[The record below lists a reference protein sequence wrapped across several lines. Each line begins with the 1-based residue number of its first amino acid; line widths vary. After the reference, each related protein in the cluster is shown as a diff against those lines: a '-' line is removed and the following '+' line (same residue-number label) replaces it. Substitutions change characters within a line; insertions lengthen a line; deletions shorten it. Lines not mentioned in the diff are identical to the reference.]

1 MILQA
6 DVAFACTAESWE
18 LLEFAFLDKIL
29 PAIITKAELVVDH
42 SVHAHFATTWGDTQE
57 ELIPLS
63 GWTSRIWHFRLTG
76 PSHRVGLKHLIQP
89 TCFLRI
95 VPVDIVLDL
104 NFWPTLPRG
113 RVVFGDVEHKS
124 AIATLGNVVVE
135 RKLKVLVFFIG
146 DDVTGIVPFANN
158 RSIDDFPTFGQSV
171 FLVVAPSIGRRAI
184 EQKLPACDRLGAGQ
198 LIGWLFCMKSL
209 DR

>member
-18 LLEFAFLDKIL
+18 LFEFAFLDKIL

-42 SVHAHFATTWGDTQE
+42 SVHAHFAATWGDAQE

-63 GWTSRIWHFRLTG
+63 GWTSRIWHLRLTG

-89 TCFLRI
+89 TRFLRI
-95 VPVDIVLDL
+95 VPVDVVLDL

-124 AIATLGNVVVE
+124 AIATL
-135 RKLKVLVFFIG
+135 
-146 DDVTGIVPFANN
+146 
-158 RSIDDFPTFGQSV
+158 
-171 FLVVAPSIGRRAI
+171 
-184 EQKLPACDRLGAGQ
+184 
-198 LIGWLFCMKSL
+198 
-209 DR
+209 